1 MLYLNDIAQFLDR
14 YFAIERYSPS
24 ERGGVYIPSTR
35 PIKRLGLALEPWENL
50 PQWVE
55 QQNLDA
61 LFLHRPWQLR
71 SELVPDIGVLS
82 YHLPFDE
89 RMTLGFNPRLAE
101 VLFLSSMEVLGEK
114 QGRAIGAIGNIP
126 QQNLTEYLHCLT
138 EIFGGRDEVY
148 LGKISEVSRIAIV
161 GAMNDALVRE
171 AATRGAGLYV
181 TGQMR
186 QPAAAALEET
196 GMSAIAVGHR
206 RCELWGLKT
215 LAGLLR
221 DRFSC
226 QLLGSRDVN
235 SFYYSLL
242 TTHFPR

>member
-1 MLYLNDIAQFLDR
+1 MLYLNDLAQFLDR

-24 ERGGVYIPSTR
+24 ERGGVYVPSTR
-35 PIKRLGLALEPWENL
+35 LVKRIGLALEPWEGL

-55 QQNLDA
+55 KRKLDA
-61 LFLHRPWQLR
+61 LFLHRPWQLQ
-71 SELVPDIGVLS
+71 SELLPDIGVLS

-101 VLFLSSMEVLGEK
+101 VLSMSSVEVLGEK
-114 QGRAIGAIGNIP
+114 QGRAIGAIGDAP
-126 QQNLTEYLHCLT
+126 QQNFNEYLYCLS
-138 EIFGGRDEVY
+138 EIFGGREEVH
-148 LGKISEVSRIAIV
+148 LGKATEISRIAIV

-171 AATRGAGLYV
+171 AARRGANLYV

-196 GMSAIAVGHR
+196 GISALAIGHR
-206 RCELWGLKT
+206 RCELWGLKA

-226 QLLGSRDVN
+226 RLSVIREQGAGSA
-235 SFYYSLL
+235 SWQGC
-242 TTHFPR
+242 